1 MKLTELKR
9 YLNSM
14 ERAELVALLCRL
26 YKGSMQCQNLL
37 DLMFDGG
44 AAEDALIADCK
55 KKIRAAFFGNRLSL
69 KTARS
74 VISNFRKAAPS
85 TEGLAELML
94 YYVECGVELTNVYG
108 DMDEAFYASIVSM
121 FHDYVALVNR
131 MESDMYYRRNENRL
145 RNVMRDTD
153 GIGWEF
159 PGNMAEAY
167 YQIGWIEEE

>member
-1 MKLTELKR
+1 MKITELKR
-9 YLNSM
+9 CLNSM

-26 YKGSMQCQNLL
+26 YKGSKQCQTLL
-37 DLMFDGG
+37 DLMFDGE

-69 KTARS
+69 KAARS
-74 VISNFRKAAPS
+74 VISNFRKAVIS

-108 DMDEAFYASIVSM
+108 DMGEAFYASVVSM

-131 MESDMYYRRNENRL
+131 MESDLYYRRNKNRL
-145 RNVMRDTD
+145 RNVMQDTD
-153 GIGWEF
+153 GIGWDF
-159 PGNMAEAY
+159 PNDMAEAY